1 MSILPSARENR
12 DRARNYP
19 TLVQE
24 SSVIDQAIMDATTSG
39 ALVVEISN
47 SFMTEPNTVQAQ
59 NYYKSWKSLTQ
70 DEILRD
76 QMNTIIRNYTDRGYK
91 ITRKTNPQTM
101 NTFIWVI
108 RW

>member
-19 TLVQE
+19 ILVQE
-24 SSVIDQAIMDATTSG
+24 SALIDQAIMNATELG
-39 ALVVEISN
+39 ALIVEISS

-59 NYYKSWKSLTQ
+59 NFYKSWKSLIES
-70 DEILRD
+70 EILRD
-76 QMNTIIRNYTDRGYK
+76 QMNTVIRHYTDRGYK
-91 ITRKTNPQTM
+91 ISRKTNPQTM